1 MNEAIVDAQRTSGV
15 FSILSSARVYDGV
28 QRLVGLER
36 LCAELVRT
44 YVKPAAG
51 ERPRV
56 LDLGCGTGVIV
67 EHLGPSDYVGVD
79 LSEAYV
85 ADARRRLGDRA
96 RFVCADVRELDRLP
110 DEGRFDVALMVG
122 LLHHLSDHVAAG
134 VFRAVAARLTDG
146 GRLVTIDPTFAAG
159 AHPIGRFVASR
170 DRGRHVRSPG
180 GYVRLAREGFS
191 RVTVHV
197 RHDLLRIPYTH
208 AVLECTA
215 ARSDR

>member
-1 MNEAIVDAQRTSGV
+1 MEAQRTSGV
-15 FSILSSARVYDGV
+15 FSLLSSARVYDGV

-36 LCAELVRT
+36 LCGELVRT
-44 YVKPAAG
+44 YVRPAASD
-51 ERPRV
+51 RPRV
-56 LDLGCGTGVIV
+56 LDLGCGTGVVV
-67 EHLGPSDYVGVD
+67 EHLGPCDYVGVD
-79 LSEAYV
+79 LSAAYV
-85 ADARRRLGDRA
+85 EEAKRRFGDRA
-96 RFVCADVRELDRLP
+96 RFVCADVRELDLLP

-122 LLHHLSDHVAAG
+122 LLHHLADDVACG

-180 GYVRLAREGFS
+180 GYVRLAEEGFS
-191 RVTVHV
+191 RVAVHV

-215 ARSDR
+215 VRAHR